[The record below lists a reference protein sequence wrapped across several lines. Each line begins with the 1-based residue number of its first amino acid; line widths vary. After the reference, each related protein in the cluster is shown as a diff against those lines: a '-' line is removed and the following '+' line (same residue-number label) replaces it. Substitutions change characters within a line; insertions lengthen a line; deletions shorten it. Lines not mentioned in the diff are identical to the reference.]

1 MTGCEGCRGALVDP
15 AVLHGLD
22 SELGD
27 ATVTSAFVRKYV
39 AMLPLRL
46 SRLHHALD
54 ERNLDD
60 AVDAVLSLKT
70 SSDMVGA
77 VCLRRLA
84 AELEASMNLLPDGSH
99 LADLVP
105 QLSEIDHHVSD
116 TIRCLES
123 PSR

>member
-15 AVLHGLD
+15 AVLQGLL

-27 ATVTSAFVRKYV
+27 AGGTSAFVREYV

-60 AVDAVLSLKT
+60 AVNAVLSLKI

-84 AELEASMNLLPDGSH
+84 AELEASLKLLPDGNH
-99 LADLVP
+99 LVDLDP
-105 QLSEIDHHVSD
+105 QLSEIDQHVSG
-116 TIRCLES
+116 TIRGLES
-123 PSR
+123 PLR